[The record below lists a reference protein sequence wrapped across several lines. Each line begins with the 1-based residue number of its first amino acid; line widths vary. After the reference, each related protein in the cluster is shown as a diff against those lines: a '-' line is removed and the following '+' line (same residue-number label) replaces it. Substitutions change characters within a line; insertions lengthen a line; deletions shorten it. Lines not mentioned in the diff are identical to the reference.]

1 MKDLFTIGVAAIMLW
16 WVMMWPLDSHAE
28 LVFADNKAMV
38 WIKVF
43 SF

>member
-1 MKDLFTIGVAAIMLW
+1 
-16 WVMMWPLDSHAE
+16 MMWPLDSHAE

-43 SF
+43 SFWVKPR